1 MSYKSSA
8 SVFRL
13 GIPFTCIPSICCAES
28 ISVTRARKPTR
39 ARVTTQLGRSV
50 SGQRQGGEG
59 GKGGWWRRTEGR
71 GGRGVV
77 KAGRGKGVWKDN
89 FWIEKDFCMSVA
101 CVAEGFLVVQRR
113 FMRPSGS
120 LFIHIPSFTS
130 LLIRAVLSP
139 KTPRKVSIMQASSSL
154 YP

>member
-13 GIPFTCIPSICCAES
+13 GIPFTWIPSICFAES

-139 KTPRKVSIMQASSSL
+139 KTPTKVSVMQASSSL

>member
-13 GIPFTCIPSICCAES
+13 GIPFTCIPSICFAES

-50 SGQRQGGEG
+50 SGQRQGGEW

-71 GGRGVV
+71 GG
-77 KAGRGKGVWKDN
+77 KGSG
-89 FWIEKDFCMSVA
+89 ESGQR
-101 CVAEGFLVVQRR
+101 EGGLK
-113 FMRPSGS
+113 G
-120 LFIHIPSFTS
+120 
-130 LLIRAVLSP
+130 
-139 KTPRKVSIMQASSSL
+139 
-154 YP
+154 

>member
-39 ARVTTQLGRSV
+39 PRVTTQLERSV
-50 SGQRQGGEG
+50 SGQRQGGE
-59 GKGGWWRRTEGR
+59 GGWWRRTEGR

-139 KTPRKVSIMQASSSL
+139 KTPTKVSVMQASSSL